1 MAAEPLTIQGGVGAY
16 PVVIKPGALTDALPA
31 FVADHGFP
39 RVAVITNTTLAPL
52 YGEALAARLPG
63 GFLITVP
70 DGEQYK
76 NLDTLQTIY
85 ARLLAGGADRS
96 TLIVALGGGVIGD
109 MAGFAAATFMRGV
122 PFVQAPTSLL
132 AMVDSSIGGKV
143 GVDLP
148 QGKNLAGAF
157 KDPLAVFA
165 DTTTL
170 YTLPNIEVGCGM
182 AEIVKAALIGD
193 PPLMKLLMESGA
205 ERHDPHMLESA
216 PIQIEKVIE
225 SAVTVKKV
233 IVEQDRLEKGVR
245 AYLNLGHTFGHAIEL
260 VSDYTWKHGEAV
272 AVGMVAAVRLSARR
286 ELCGPD
292 TATAVE
298 RAVIDLGL
306 PARFS
311 DLDPG
316 ALWDAMQHDKKWQNG
331 LARFVLLE
339 DIGQPVIV
347 SDVHRNEVIPILEGL
362 RK

>member
-1 MAAEPLTIQGGVGAY
+1 MAAEPLTIQGAAGAY
-16 PVVIKPGALTDALPA
+16 PVVIKPGALADALPA
-31 FVADHGFP
+31 FVAERGFA

-52 YGEALAARLPG
+52 YGEALTAGLPG
-63 GFLITVP
+63 GFLVTVP

-76 NLDTLQTIY
+76 NLDTLQNMY
-85 ARLLAGGADRS
+85 AQLLAGGADRS

-143 GVDLP
+143 GVDLS

-165 DTTTL
+165 DTSTSN
-170 YTLPNIEVGCGM
+170 TLPDVEFRCGL
-182 AEIVKAALIGD
+182 AEIIKAGLIAD
-193 PPLMKLLMESGA
+193 PPLLAHLLEHG
-205 ERHDPHMLESA
+205 PQ
-216 PIQIEKVIE
+216 PIEEIITR
-225 SAVTVKKV
+225 AVMVKKQV
-233 IVEQDRLEKGVR
+233 VEQDRLEKGVR
-245 AYLNLGHTFGHAIEL
+245 AYLNLGHTFGHALEQA
-260 VSDYTWKHGEAV
+260 SGYAWKHGEAV

-298 RAVIDLGL
+298 CAITDLGL
-306 PARFS
+306 PVRFS
-311 DLDPG
+311 DLDPA

-331 LARFVLLE
+331 LARFILLE

-347 SDVHRNEVIPILEGL
+347 SDVRRDEVIPILEGL

>member
-1 MAAEPLTIQGGVGAY
+1 MAAESLTIQGAGDAY
-16 PVVIKPGALTDALPA
+16 SVVVRPGALADGLPA
-31 FVADHGFP
+31 FVAERGFA

-63 GFLITVP
+63 GFLVTVP

-76 NLDTLQTIY
+76 NLDTVQSMYTQ
-85 ARLLAGGADRS
+85 LLAAGADRS

-122 PFVQAPTSLL
+122 SLVQAPTSLL

-170 YTLPNIEVGCGM
+170 ATLPDAEFRCGL
-182 AEIVKAALIGD
+182 AEILKAGVIAD
-193 PPLMKLLMESGA
+193 PPLLAHLMEHG
-205 ERHDPHMLESA
+205 PQ
-216 PIQIEKVIE
+216 PIEEIITR
-225 SAVTVKKV
+225 AVMVKKMH
-233 IVEQDRLEKGVR
+233 VEQDRLEKGIR
-245 AYLNLGHTFGHAIEL
+245 AYLNLGHTFGHALEHA
-260 VSDYTWKHGEAV
+260 SGYAWKHGDAV
-272 AVGMVAAVRLSARR
+272 AVGMVAAARLSARR
-286 ELCGPD
+286 ELCSPD
-292 TATAVE
+292 TAATVE
-298 RAVIDLGL
+298 RAVIDLDL
-306 PARFS
+306 PTQFS
-311 DLDPG
+311 ELDAG

-331 LARFVLLE
+331 LARFILLE

-347 SDVHRNEVIPILEGL
+347 SDVRREEVIPILEGL

>member
-1 MAAEPLTIQGGVGAY
+1 MAAEPLTIQGAAGAY
-16 PVVIKPGALTDALPA
+16 PVVVRAGALAEALPA
-31 FVADHGFP
+31 FVAERGFS

-63 GFLITVP
+63 GFLVTVS

-76 NLDTLQTIY
+76 NLDTLQSMY
-85 ARLLAGGADRS
+85 AQLLAGGADRS
-96 TLIVALGGGVIGD
+96 TLVVALGGGVIGD

-122 PFVQAPTSLL
+122 SFVQAPTSLL

-165 DTTTL
+165 DTSTLTTL
-170 YTLPNIEVGCGM
+170 PDVEFRCGL
-182 AEIVKAALIGD
+182 AEIIKAALIAD
-193 PPLMKLLMESGA
+193 PPLLAHLLEHG
-205 ERHDPHMLESA
+205 PQ
-216 PIQIEKVIE
+216 PIEEIITR
-225 SAVTVKKV
+225 AVMVKKQV
-233 IVEQDRLEKGVR
+233 VEQDRLEKGVR
-245 AYLNLGHTFGHAIEL
+245 AYLNLGHTFGHALEHA
-260 VSDYTWKHGEAV
+260 SGYAWKHGEAV

-298 RAVIDLGL
+298 RAITDLGL
-306 PARFS
+306 PVCFS

-331 LARFVLLE
+331 LARFILLE

-347 SDVHRNEVIPILEGL
+347 SDVRRDEVIPILEGL